1 MNDLIMQIGMI
12 AAVIGG
18 VSAVAGLLYTIYK
31 IAHRIDAA
39 IGVDD
44 KGRTVSDRID
54 RVEYQLWPNNGESLK
69 DQVNNIDRHSRETA
83 AEVKF
88 IKDILVQMV
97 AMPNIPVAEEKM
109 AKPRKKKSSAA

>member
-1 MNDLIMQIGMI
+1 MNDLAMQFGMI
-12 AAVIGG
+12 AAVFGG
-18 VSAVAGLLYTIYK
+18 VSAAAGLLYAIYK
-31 IAHRIDAA
+31 VARRIDAA
-39 IGVDD
+39 IGVDEQ
-44 KGRTVSDRID
+44 GRTVTERID
-54 RVEYQLWPNNGESLK
+54 RVEYQLWPNNGKSLK

-97 AMPNIPVAEEKM
+97 AVPNMPVVEERS

>member
-1 MNDLIMQIGMI
+1 MNDLVMQIGMI
-12 AAVIGG
+12 VAVIGG

-69 DQVNNIDRHSRETA
+69 DQVSNIDRHARETA

-97 AMPNIPVAEEKM
+97 TVPHTPPAEEKIT
-109 AKPRKKKSSAA
+109 KPRKKKSSAA